1 MLGRLAVGFSFLA
14 VVLVFRSVT
23 GAEVSKMTHTFK
35 KVGDLEIKADV
46 YQPEQAKG
54 DGKRPVVVWIHGGAL
69 INGHRESVPKWLL
82 DGSLAQGWNV
92 VSIDYRLA
100 PETRL
105 FHIIA
110 DLEAQPAPTEAQP

>member
-82 DGSLAQGWNV
+82 DGSLKRRLGCRLDRLSARAGDTA
-92 VSIDYRLA
+92 VSHHRRPGRRL
-100 PETRL
+100 PL
-105 FHIIA
+105 
-110 DLEAQPAPTEAQP
+110 DC